1 MILVS
6 NKRAFHSR
14 ISLSGTERK
23 EGKIKV
29 EPDNWIHERSCNFH
43 NTRYPLSESGM
54 DPEKKRSVRGGLI
67 HPFLTRDDIADDEN
81 NVYFRVIRRIVSR
94 IRYLSF
100 LGTEMI
106 RREWKFNALLRTKG
120 KVPGCI

>member
-29 EPDNWIHERSCNFH
+29 EPDNWIHERSYNFH

-54 DPEKKRSVRGGLI
+54 DPEKKRPVRGDLSI
-67 HPFLTRDDIADDEN
+67 HFWHVTISPTTRIT
-81 NVYFRVIRRIVSR
+81 YIF
-94 IRYLSF
+94 
-100 LGTEMI
+100 
-106 RREWKFNALLRTKG
+106 ALYD
-120 KVPGCI
+120 V